1 MRHSYRIIVL
11 SLGLLTGLPVYATE
25 NNQLLTV
32 IANGINRLVMHASG
46 VWETTKEMLYQPTPE
61 VEKTAAANSSQSL
74 YANSQAHLEALLLEP
89 SNGLKTHMDKI
100 IHESLVADPETLS
113 LQTFTVPG
121 SDFKIP
127 KDISIFNRQQINT
140 SANPNNIAFNINSL
154 IGPVAYRAYQTNNEL
169 INQGQLADTFIRLV
183 TEADNPIKTLDLK
196 NLNSIQ
202 YSRLAAEPKFL
213 DYLLDMRRY
222 IATRSIGIN
231 NFYHL
236 YAKRQPRKDLAAKA
250 GLPTDT
256 PGYPNASPLQVE
268 DYLAKK
274 RIMNPNWYASIEA
287 ASPTTVLREMLYV
300 MAEMRFE
307 LYQQRMQNELVLA
320 TLSALQLQSTS
331 TEKADILK
339 KRDEVRKLIYPEEN
353 L

>member
-1 MRHSYRIIVL
+1 
-11 SLGLLTGLPVYATE
+11 
-25 NNQLLTV
+25 
-32 IANGINRLVMHASG
+32 
-46 VWETTKEMLYQPTPE
+46 
-61 VEKTAAANSSQSL
+61 
-74 YANSQAHLEALLLEP
+74 
-89 SNGLKTHMDKI
+89 
-100 IHESLVADPETLS
+100 
-113 LQTFTVPG
+113 
-121 SDFKIP
+121 
-127 KDISIFNRQQINT
+127 
-140 SANPNNIAFNINSL
+140 
-154 IGPVAYRAYQTNNEL
+154 
-169 INQGQLADTFIRLV
+169 
-183 TEADNPIKTLDLK
+183 
-196 NLNSIQ
+196 
-202 YSRLAAEPKFL
+202 
-213 DYLLDMRRY
+213 
-222 IATRSIGIN
+222 
-231 NFYHL
+231 
-236 YAKRQPRKDLAAKA
+236 AKA